1 MYRPRNR
8 PPAILEVPAKE
19 KGSMPVPAYDI
30 FSGRVDKSAVWIE
43 TVEGLGNA
51 YELMTKIAAE
61 TPGPYFIF
69 CSRTHT
75 VCGSINTSIRE
86 HRHLRI
92 SA

>member
-1 MYRPRNR
+1 M
-8 PPAILEVPAKE
+8 PAPV
-19 KGSMPVPAYDI
+19 SMPTYEI
-30 FSGRVDKSAVWIE
+30 FSGRIDKNAVCVE

-69 CSRTHT
+69 CSRTQRL
-75 VCGSINTSIRE
+75 CGSINTSTWE
-86 HRHLRI
+86 DTHLRI

>member
-1 MYRPRNR
+1 M
-8 PPAILEVPAKE
+8 PALVP
-19 KGSMPVPAYDI
+19 MPTYEI
-30 FSGRVDKSAVWIE
+30 FSGRVDKNAVWIE

-75 VCGSINTSIRE
+75 LCGSINTSSRE
-86 HRHLRI
+86 DTHLRI

>member
-1 MYRPRNR
+1 MS
-8 PPAILEVPAKE
+8 V
-19 KGSMPVPAYDI
+19 PVPMPTYEI
-30 FSGRVDKSAVWIE
+30 LSGRVDINAVWIE

-69 CSRTHT
+69 CSRTRT
-75 VCGSINTSIRE
+75 LCGSINTSTRE
-86 HRHLRI
+86 DTHLRI